1 MEKGKSEVAV
11 SDMVSY
17 KLQTLDLFL
26 RFLVF
31 AASLVGLLVM
41 GTSTDTA
48 LTETTELE
56 YFPAL
61 IYFEVALSIAG
72 FYAIIT
78 VIGSFMASGKPNPS
92 KKLLI
97 LSAVFDAMMVGIVGS
112 ATGSAAAFGYVDLK
126 GSPEMGWMYMC
137 HEFQHFCR
145 YIAVASAISLFE
157 SIVLVLLVLCSTYH
171 LYHLSR

>member
-1 MEKGKSEVAV
+1 MEKGKSDFVASELV
-11 SDMVSY
+11 TS
-17 KLQTLDLFL
+17 KLQTVDLFL

-41 GTSTDTA
+41 GNSSQTA
-48 LTETTELE
+48 LTETTEIG

-61 IYFEVALSIAG
+61 IYYEVALSIAG

-78 VIGSFMASGKPNPS
+78 VIASFVASGKPTPS

-97 LSAVFDAMMVGIVGS
+97 LFAVLDAMMVGIVAS

-126 GSPEMGWMYMC
+126 GNPEMGWMYMC
-137 HEFQHFCR
+137 HSFPLFCR
-145 YIAVASAISLFE
+145 YIAVASAVSLFE
-157 SIVLVLLVLCSTYH
+157 SIVLVLLVLSSTYH
-171 LYHLSR
+171 LYHLSK